1 LQIKEK
7 ERGIYM
13 GSVRAIQRNKVKNI
27 VGKNKN
33 VRKFWQRLMIKKKGI
48 IAYLNEY
55 NRTTRSNK
63 SITDVYYS

>member
-13 GSVRAIQRNKVKNI
+13 GSVRAIQRN
-27 VGKNKN
+27 
-33 VRKFWQRLMIKKKGI
+33 FWKRLMIKKKGI